1 MTRRGLYSLGLGVS
15 LTVVGG
21 AFFATLARCGGRD
34 SVPPRTAEQ
43 PAPAPPWSAA
53 LPGAVSPAGT
63 VPVGV
68 AIQCDAASHR
78 ISPLIYGIAEQ
89 PMHHDAAQ
97 WQLGATARRWGGN
110 HTSLYN
116 WQLGN
121 AWNTGKDWFF
131 KNVDFDGKA
140 GPAYQRFI
148 EEDRAHG
155 LATALTIPIIGW
167 AAKDTSSYS
176 FPVSVYGPQ
185 QATAPENPDIG
196 NGVSPSGKP
205 LTPGSPE
212 RTSVVMPPESI
223 GRWVSAIRAADG
235 ARGVQMYIL
244 GNEPMLWNET
254 HRNVHPKPT
263 SYDELL
269 SRTIAYAS
277 AVRKAD
283 PGAVIAGPA
292 LWGWPAYFGS
302 AVDHD
307 AQPRHPDRDRH
318 GGTPLLP
325 WWLGQIAAHEK
336 SNGQRLLDVVDVH
349 FYPQGEGMGLGK
361 SGETDPDT
369 AARRIRSVRA
379 LWDPQYRDESWIG
392 EPIELIP
399 RLKAWIAEKHPGL
412 GISIGEYNFGAEKD
426 MSGGLAVAEALGRF
440 GQQGIRAAFYWDYPP
455 LGSPAYFA
463 FLAYR
468 NFDGKGGR
476 FLDYSVPATSDD
488 QRLSVFASRSADG
501 KHLVIVLLD
510 LDPSTAIAA
519 SLDATGC
526 GRVSRQRRFV
536 YRRGAPGFAPATP
549 ASRKGALELALPAYS
564 MTVLDLQL
572 LPGT

>member
-1 MTRRGLYSLGLGVS
+1 MRRPRLPGP
-15 LTVVGG
+15 
-21 AFFATLARCGGRD
+21 A
-34 SVPPRTAEQ
+34 SV
-43 PAPAPPWSAA
+43 
-53 LPGAVSPAGT
+53 PGAVSPAGT
-63 VPVGV
+63 VQVGV
-68 AIQCDAASHR
+68 AIKCDAASHR

-131 KNVDFDGKA
+131 KNVDFDGKT
-140 GPAYQRFI
+140 GPAYSRFI
-148 EEDRAHG
+148 DEDLAHG
-155 LATALTIPIIGW
+155 MATALTIPIIGW

-196 NGVSPSGKP
+196 NGVSPDGKP

-212 RTSVVMPPESI
+212 RTSVVMSPDSI
-223 GRWVSAIRAADG
+223 GRWVGAIRAADRARG

-254 HRNVHPKPT
+254 HRDVHPEPT

-269 SRTIAYAS
+269 KRTIAYAS

-302 AVDHD
+302 GVDHD
-307 AQPRHPDRDRH
+307 AEPRHPDRDRH
-318 GGTPLLP
+318 GGEPLLP
-325 WWLGQIAAHEK
+325 WWLGQVAAHEK
-336 SNGQRLLDVVDVH
+336 SSGQRLLDAVDVH

-361 SGETDPDT
+361 SGGTDPDT

-379 LWDPQYRDESWIG
+379 LWDPDYRDESWIG
-392 EPIELIP
+392 EP
-399 RLKAWIAEKHPGL
+399 
-412 GISIGEYNFGAEKD
+412 
-426 MSGGLAVAEALGRF
+426 V
-440 GQQGIRAAFYWDYPP
+440 
-455 LGSPAYFA
+455 
-463 FLAYR
+463 
-468 NFDGKGGR
+468 
-476 FLDYSVPATSDD
+476 
-488 QRLSVFASRSADG
+488 
-501 KHLVIVLLD
+501 D
-510 LDPSTAIAA
+510 LDPSAEGVDRPETPW
-519 SLDATGC
+519 
-526 GRVSRQRRFV
+526 SRHL
-536 YRRGAPGFAPATP
+536 YRRVQLRRGRGHERRAGRGGGARALRAAGHSIGILLGLSAARFAGVRRVPRVP
-549 ASRKGALELALPAYS
+549 QFRRQGWSLPR
-564 MTVLDLQL
+564 L
-572 LPGT
+572 LRTRHLR